1 MVSSKPT
8 SETRSSKLK
17 SNPEVERDARV
28 HHIARTK
35 AACASAMPRSS
46 PSRTRAFC
54 ATSYA
59 TTGLFHW
66 PGHLHTTRGMAA
78 SAAPAQ
84 RTSCRAA
91 VAAVHSTAVAASPP
105 LQRMMTRRRSQF
117 PIARGKL
124 RSCAVPALPT
134 PNIADMIERNALAR
148 SRRRLQAA
156 ARPLTHQLR
165 CCLCSCGSE
174 SALAPLDGPVEYIYS
189 RFQISDFRIR
199 SPAPDLHIKIMDTQE
214 KELTFLDFDHRH
226 RLRNCSRRNRQ
237 ALKSVESRNKP
248 FQNTSISWFR
258 SSPSK
263 STLES
268 LHSETTIVPSFC
280 FEIDKIH

>member
-1 MVSSKPT
+1 MRVRYAQKLTVPHACILRHVLRHDRIVSLAGPSP
-8 SETRSSKLK
+8 
-17 SNPEVERDARV
+17 
-28 HHIARTK
+28 HHAGWRH
-35 AACASAMPRSS
+35 RQ
-46 PSRTRAFC
+46 RQR
-54 ATSYA
+54 
-59 TTGLFHW
+59 
-66 PGHLHTTRGMAA
+66 
-78 SAAPAQ
+78 

-174 SALAPLDGPVEYIYS
+174 SALAPLDGPVEYIYIFS
-189 RFQISDFRIR
+189 ISDFRLQDSEPR
-199 SPAPDLHIKIMDTQE
+199 S
-214 KELTFLDFDHRH
+214 
-226 RLRNCSRRNRQ
+226 
-237 ALKSVESRNKP
+237 
-248 FQNTSISWFR
+248 TSI
-258 SSPSK
+258 
-263 STLES
+263 
-268 LHSETTIVPSFC
+268 
-280 FEIDKIH
+280 

>member
-17 SNPEVERDARV
+17 SNPGVERDARV

-66 PGHLHTTRGMAA
+66 PGYPHHAGWRHR
-78 SAAPAQ
+78 Q
-84 RTSCRAA
+84 RQRRTSCRAA

-174 SALAPLDGPVEYIYS
+174 SALALLDGP
-189 RFQISDFRIR
+189 
-199 SPAPDLHIKIMDTQE
+199 
-214 KELTFLDFDHRH
+214 
-226 RLRNCSRRNRQ
+226 
-237 ALKSVESRNKP
+237 
-248 FQNTSISWFR
+248 
-258 SSPSK
+258 
-263 STLES
+263 LE
-268 LHSETTIVPSFC
+268 
-280 FEIDKIH
+280 